1 VTAPGGNTLTVSQR
15 CPWQRVGKK
24 KKRRWTQPQG
34 KVTYCGL
41 RRPRAPVPLRACHER
56 LGVSLGS
63 QRMTKFS
70 DVCSLRAANNSR
82 KSAEGYLLKKSPWY
96 VSTLGNKTT
105 SNRRSRSEEAG
116 GPCIV
121 FLFGSTAPTVR
132 DSPHGRSGT
141 AKSGRTTEQIRG
153 TAGSA
158 CGALLDPGWRV
169 GERQGGK
176 ERPPEPPCG

>member
-15 CPWQRVGKK
+15 CPWQRVGK

-63 QRMTKFS
+63 QRMTKLS
-70 DVCSLRAANNSR
+70 DVCSLRTANNSR

-121 FLFGSTAPTVR
+121 FLFGEHSPNGPGLATREIGNREVR
-132 DSPHGRSGT
+132 TND
-141 AKSGRTTEQIRG
+141 
-153 TAGSA
+153 
-158 CGALLDPGWRV
+158 GANQGYCRV
-169 GERQGGK
+169 GMWSSPGSRVARGRATGGK
-176 ERPPEPPCG
+176 GEAT